1 MNLYKRMHPSLT
13 ALLEVGILFLPAIPA
28 YLWVWPNLTGAGND
42 GFQVIVYLYVI
53 AGTLLI
59 GRRRYTWDQL
69 GVNRR
74 GILLALGC
82 GLVLLAARLMIVLGI
97 EWEVHPA
104 PLTWFGLVWDVVY
117 YFCLVGLGEELL
129 FRGLLYRILED
140 WRGLRLAIWGS
151 SIGFIL
157 WHIFGQGPLMGLA
170 GLLIGLLF
178 ALIRW
183 RTGGILGLIV
193 VHALW
198 DLETTLLVSDSN
210 AAIFDSLGNIS
221 FSHPLLVWLGT
232 ALLVMAPVY
241 LWKFHPPR

>member
-1 MNLYKRMHPSLT
+1 
-13 ALLEVGILFLPAIPA
+13 
-28 YLWVWPNLTGAGND
+28 
-42 GFQVIVYLYVI
+42 
-53 AGTLLI
+53 
-59 GRRRYTWDQL
+59 
-69 GVNRR
+69 
-74 GILLALGC
+74 
-82 GLVLLAARLMIVLGI
+82 
-97 EWEVHPA
+97 
-104 PLTWFGLVWDVVY
+104 
-117 YFCLVGLGEELL
+117 LL